1 MNHYAGTATLKQS
14 EKGNLIKCRLIMKQ
28 YTLDILCRAVNGTL
42 YGDPESSFSQ
52 ISVDS
57 RTLYSPDETL
67 FIALRGERHDGHDY
81 TCELAR
87 KGVRCFLVEELPD
100 DQELVDKANFVKVEN
115 TLTAFHQF
123 IKHHRSQF
131 TMPVIGITGS
141 NGKTIVKEWLYQMLQ
156 NSKKVIR
163 SPKSYNSQVG
173 VPLSVWLL
181 DSSYDL
187 AVFEAGI
194 SRKGEM
200 KNLQSIIHPDIGII
214 TNVKE
219 AHQENFRNYEEKTHE
234 KLTLFKESKTIFY
247 CRDHELIHYLAIKYF
262 VRGKCITWSQKE
274 AADIFIKTLKKDRE
288 SVDLECTYLGTAS
301 IFTVPFS
308 DEASLEN
315 IMHVI
320 SCLLWMKMDVS
331 LIRQNLKSLSPVAMR
346 LELLKGINQCTL
358 INDSY
363 NSDIAS
369 LTIALDFLNQQN
381 QHKLKT
387 LILSDILQS
396 GKNETEL
403 YQEVSEIIKKK
414 GVGRFIGIGEAL
426 YRQKNQFGRGAFY
439 PSTDDFLNSLKPGD
453 FLDEAI
459 LIKGARPFCF
469 ERISLALQH
478 KIHGTVLEINL
489 NALIHNL
496 NVFRSGLDPETKIM
510 VMVKAFS
517 YGSGSWE
524 IASALQ
530 YQKVD
535 YLSVAFSDEG
545 IALREAGISLPIL
558 VMNPDI
564 SSFGPMIDHNLEPE
578 LYNFRSLKN
587 CEQVIRKQN
596 LVRYPVHIKLDTG
609 MHRLGFSEQELDSL
623 IDFLKSHDNL
633 EIKSVFSHLAA
644 AEDPAHDSFT
654 RQQISLFEQM
664 SAKLISSFPNKV
676 YRHLLNSA
684 GIERF
689 PEARF
694 DMVRLGIGLYGISTS
709 ERNDLRSVST
719 LKSIISQIK
728 TVRKGESVG
737 YNRSSIE
744 KYDRTIG
751 IVPIGYA
758 DGIDRRLGNGHGR
771 FYLNNVPVPVIGNIC
786 MDMCFID
793 ITGIQAE
800 EGDEV
805 IIFGESFP
813 VWQMAKEA
821 GTITYEILTGI
832 SGRVQR
838 VYYQE

>member
-1 MNHYAGTATLKQS
+1 
-14 EKGNLIKCRLIMKQ
+14 MKQ
-28 YTLDILCRAVNGTL
+28 YTLDILCKTVKGTL
-42 YGDPESSFSQ
+42 HGDPGSSFSQ

-67 FIALRGERHDGHDY
+67 FIALRGERHDGHSFVE
-81 TCELAR
+81 ELAR
-87 KGVRCFLVEELPD
+87 KGVRNFLVEEITGD
-100 DQELVDKANFVKVEN
+100 REWKDNVNFIKVKN

-123 IKHHRSQF
+123 IKYHRSQF
-131 TMPVIGITGS
+131 SIPVIGITGS

-156 NSKKVIR
+156 DSKKVIR

-181 DSSYDL
+181 DPSYDM
-187 AVFEAGI
+187 AIFEAGI
-194 SRKGEM
+194 SRPGEM
-200 KNLQSIIHPDIGII
+200 KNLQSIIRPDIGII

-219 AHQENFRNYEEKTHE
+219 AHQENFRDHVEKTHE
-234 KLTLFKESKTIFY
+234 KLILFQGCKTIIY
-247 CRDHELIHYLAIKYF
+247 CQDHEHIHHLAIKYF
-262 VRGKCITWSQKE
+262 VRGRCITWSQKE
-274 AADIFIKTLKKDRE
+274 AADIFIKTINKTRD
-288 SVDLECTYLGTAS
+288 SVDLEFTYLGITS
-301 IFTVPFS
+301 IFNVPFT

-320 SCLLWMKMDVS
+320 SCLLWMKMDTS

-396 GKNETEL
+396 GKDEAEL
-403 YQEVSEIIKKK
+403 YREVSAIIRKK
-414 GVGRFIGIGEAL
+414 GINRFIGIGEAL
-426 YRQKNQFGRGAFY
+426 CRQKDHFHSGVFY
-439 PSTDDFLNSLKPGD
+439 SGTDDFLNKMKPSD

-459 LIKGARPFCF
+459 LIKGSRPFCF
-469 ERISLALQH
+469 ERISLALQQ
-478 KIHGTVLEINL
+478 KIHSTVLEVNL

-496 NVFRSGLDPETKIM
+496 NVFRAQLNPETRIM

-524 IASALQ
+524 IANALQ

-545 IALREAGISLPIL
+545 IALRQAGISLPVL

-564 SSFGPMIDHNLEPE
+564 SSFGTMIDHNLEPE
-578 LYNFRSLKN
+578 LYNFRSLRN
-587 CEQVIRKQN
+587 FEQVLRKQN

-609 MHRLGFSEQELDSL
+609 MHRLGFSEQDLDSL
-623 IDFLKSHDNL
+623 ADFLKSHEHL
-633 EIKSVFSHLAA
+633 EVKSVFSHLAA

-654 RQQISLFEQM
+654 RDQISLFERM
-664 SAKLISSFPNKV
+664 SAKLISLFPYKI

-689 PEARF
+689 PDAQF

-709 ERNDLRSVST
+709 GRNDLRSVST

-728 TVRKGESVG
+728 TVKKGESVG
-737 YNRSSIE
+737 YNRSSTE
-744 KYDRTIG
+744 QHERTIG
-751 IVPIGYA
+751 IIPIGYA
-758 DGIDRRLGNGHGR
+758 DGIDRRIGNGNGR
-771 FYLNNVPVPVIGNIC
+771 FYLNHIPVPVVSNIC

-793 ITGIQAE
+793 ITGISAE

-805 IIFGESFP
+805 IIFGESSP
-813 VWQMAKEA
+813 VWQMAKAA
-821 GTITYEILTGI
+821 GTIPYEILTGI

>member
-1 MNHYAGTATLKQS
+1 
-14 EKGNLIKCRLIMKQ
+14 MKQ
-28 YTLDILCRAVNGTL
+28 YTLDILCRTVDGTL
-42 YGDPESSFSQ
+42 YGDPVSSFSQ

-57 RTLYSPDETL
+57 RTLYSPEETL
-67 FIALRGERHDGHDY
+67 FIALRGERHDGHKY
-81 TCELAR
+81 ILELAR
-87 KGVRCFLVEELPD
+87 KGVRSFMVEEIPL
-100 DQELVDKANFVKVEN
+100 DQEFQEKVN
-115 TLTAFHQF
+115 YIKTGDTLAAFHKF
-123 IKHHRSQF
+123 IEYHRSQF
-131 TMPVIGITGS
+131 SIPVIGITGS

-181 DSSYDL
+181 DSTYDL
-187 AVFEAGI
+187 AIFEAGI

-200 KNLQSIIHPDIGII
+200 QNLQSIIRPDIGII

-219 AHQENFRNYEEKTHE
+219 AHQENFRDYEEKTRE
-234 KLTLFKESKTIFY
+234 KLILFRECKTIIY
-247 CRDHELIHYLAIKYF
+247 CRDHELIHRIAAESFEKE
-262 VRGKCITWSQKE
+262 RCITWSVKE
-274 AADIFIKTLKKDRE
+274 PADIFIKTLTSSKGCVE
-288 SVDLECTYLGTAS
+288 LEFTYNEIVS
-301 IFTVPFS
+301 KFEIPFS
-308 DEASLEN
+308 DDASLEN

-320 SCLLWMKMDVS
+320 SCLLWMKTDVS
-331 LIRQNLKSLSPVAMR
+331 LIRQNLKALSPVAMR
-346 LELLKGINQCTL
+346 LELLKGINRCTL

-381 QHKLKT
+381 QYRLKT

-396 GKNETEL
+396 GKEEEEL
-403 YQEVSEIIKKK
+403 YREISSVIRKK
-414 GVGRFIGIGEAL
+414 GINRFIGIGGAL
-426 YRQKNQFGRGAFY
+426 YRQKEHFGRGAFY
-439 PSTDDFLNSLKPGD
+439 LSTDDFLNNLKPGD
-453 FLDEAI
+453 FSDEAI
-459 LIKGARPFCF
+459 LIKGSRSFSF
-469 ERISLALQH
+469 ERISLALQQ
-478 KIHGTVLEINL
+478 KIHSTVLEINL

-496 NVFRSGLDPETKIM
+496 NVFRSGLNPGTRIM

-524 IASALQ
+524 IAGALQ

-535 YLSVAFSDEG
+535 YLSVAFADEG
-545 IALREAGISLPIL
+545 ITLRNTGISLPIL

-564 SSFGPMIDHNLEPE
+564 SSFGQMIDHNLEPE
-578 LYNFRSLKN
+578 LYNFRSLKK
-587 CEQVIRKQN
+587 CEEQIRKQN

-609 MHRLGFSEQELDSL
+609 MHRLGFCEQDLDSL
-623 IDFLKSHDNL
+623 ADFLMSHDNL

-644 AEDPAHDSFT
+644 AEEPEHDSFT
-654 RQQISLFEQM
+654 RQQISLFEKM
-664 SAKLISSFPNKV
+664 SAKLVKTFPYKI

-689 PEARF
+689 PEAQL
-694 DMVRLGIGLYGISTS
+694 DMVRLGIGMYGISVS
-709 ERNDLRSVST
+709 ERKDLQNVST
-719 LKSIISQIK
+719 LKSVISQIK
-728 TVRKGESVG
+728 FVKKGESVG
-737 YNRSSIE
+737 YNRGSIE
-744 KYDRTIG
+744 KYNRKIG

-758 DGIDRRLGNGHGR
+758 DGIDRRIGNGNGK
-771 FYLNNVPVPVIGNIC
+771 FYINNTPVPVIGNIC

-793 ITGIQAE
+793 LTGMQAE

-813 VWQMAKEA
+813 VWKMAQTA

-832 SGRVQR
+832 SSRVKR

>member
-1 MNHYAGTATLKQS
+1 MV
-14 EKGNLIKCRLIMKQ
+14 MKL
-28 YTLDILCRAVNGTL
+28 YTLDILCKAINGTL
-42 YGDPESSFSQ
+42 YGDAGASFSQ

-57 RTLYSPDETL
+57 RTLHSPDETL
-67 FIALRGERHDGHDY
+67 FIALRGERHDGHNY
-81 TCELAR
+81 IRELVR
-87 KGVRCFLVEELPD
+87 KGVRSFLVEEIPIEKD
-100 DQELVDKANFVKVEN
+100 WQADRVNFIKTEN
-115 TLTAFHQF
+115 TLTAFHEF
-123 IKHHRSQF
+123 IKYHRLQF
-131 TMPVIGITGS
+131 SIPVIGITGS

-156 NSKKVIR
+156 KSKKVIR

-187 AVFEAGI
+187 AIFEAGI
-194 SRKGEM
+194 SQKGEM
-200 KNLQSIIHPDIGII
+200 KNLQSIIRPDIGII

-219 AHQENFRNYEEKTHE
+219 AHQENFRDYEEKTRE
-234 KLTLFKESKTIFY
+234 KLILFQECKTIIY
-247 CRDHELIHYLAIKYF
+247 CRDHELIHHLAIKYF
-262 VRGKCITWSQKE
+262 VRGRCITWSQKE
-274 AADIFIKTLKKDRE
+274 TADIFIKTLKKTRG
-288 SVDLECTYLGTAS
+288 SVDLECTYLGTTS
-301 IFTVPFS
+301 IFNIPFS

-320 SCLLWMKMDVS
+320 SCLLWMKMDAS

-381 QHKLKT
+381 QHRLKT

-396 GKNETEL
+396 GKDETEL
-403 YQEVSEIIKKK
+403 YKDVSLIIKKK
-414 GVGRFIGIGEAL
+414 GISRFIGIGEAL
-426 YRQKNQFGRGAFY
+426 YRQKNYFGRGAFY
-439 PSTDDFLNSLKPGD
+439 LTTDEFLNNIKPGD

-459 LIKGARPFCF
+459 LIKGSRPFSF

-496 NVFRSGLDPETKIM
+496 NIFRSVLNPGTRIM

-524 IASALQ
+524 IASALE

-545 IALREAGISLPIL
+545 IALRKAGISLPIL

-578 LYNFRSLKN
+578 LYNFRSLTN

-596 LVRYPVHIKLDTG
+596 VVRYPVHIKLDTG

-623 IDFLKSHDNL
+623 ADFLKAHDNL

-644 AEDPAHDSFT
+644 AEDPAHDNFT
-654 RQQISLFEQM
+654 RKQIKLFERM
-664 SAKLISSFPNKV
+664 SAKLISLFPYKI

-689 PEARF
+689 PEAQF
-694 DMVRLGIGLYGISTS
+694 DMVRLGIGLYGISAS
-709 ERNDLRSVST
+709 DRNDLRSVST
-719 LKSIISQIK
+719 LRSVISQIRNVK
-728 TVRKGESVG
+728 KGESVG
-737 YNRSSIE
+737 YNRGSIE
-744 KYDRTIG
+744 QYDRTIG
-751 IVPIGYA
+751 IIPIGYA
-758 DGIDRRLGNGHGR
+758 DGIDRRLGNGNGK
-771 FYLNNVPVPVIGNIC
+771 FYLNNIPVPVIGNIC
-786 MDMCFID
+786 MDICFID

-800 EGDEV
+800 EGDGV

-813 VWQMAKEA
+813 VWQMAKSA